1 MELSHLIEK
10 LKTMGYD
17 VVQKIGQ
24 GGCGVCYK
32 VFSTKYQSF
41 FACKVILLNERKKEL
56 QEKSFVNELDALK
69 AITHPYIIKVFDTF
83 RTENELYFILEY
95 CPNHDLQFRVEKEG
109 PLQTAQLLEYA
120 QMILD
125 ALLFLEE
132 NNISHNDIKPSNIL
146 IDQYGRP
153 KLADFGLS
161 KKLTTGELSKD
172 FAGTPAYLAPEILH
186 RHSYDPIK
194 ADIWSFGMT
203 LYYLATG
210 EFPYSTSSAE
220 GLFNFSLTG
229 FCDVPRTIDPI
240 IRFIIQK
247 TLVVDPDARMSFKD
261 LKEQIQKKT
270 KVMHVLSAHSLPP
283 LRPRKQMGSRL
294 MSNSSFKSF
303 RLKAKSHTPSL
314 KLAPLPA

>member
-1 MELSHLIEK
+1 MELSHVIEK
-10 LKTMGYD
+10 VKDMGYD
-17 VVQKIGQ
+17 IVQKIGE

-41 FACKVILLNERKKEL
+41 FACKVILLDERKKEL

-69 AITHPYIIKVFDTF
+69 VITHPFIIKVFDTF
-83 RTENELYFILEY
+83 RTENELFFILEY
-95 CPNHDLQFRVEKEG
+95 CPNHDLQFRVKKEG

-120 QMILD
+120 SMILD

-161 KKLTTGELSKD
+161 KKLATGEMSKD
-172 FAGTPAYLAPEILH
+172 FAGTPAFLAPEVLH

-203 LYYLATG
+203 LYYLSTG
-210 EFPYSTSSAE
+210 EFPYSTSSAD
-220 GLFNFSLTG
+220 GLFNFALTG

-240 IRFIIQK
+240 IRTIIQK
-247 TLVVDPDARMSFKD
+247 TLIVDPDLRMSFKE
-261 LKEQIQKKT
+261 LKALINSKS

-283 LRPRKQMGSRL
+283 LRPRRQMPSRL

-303 RLKAKSHTPSL
+303 RLKAKSRTPSVNL
-314 KLAPLPA
+314 TPIPA